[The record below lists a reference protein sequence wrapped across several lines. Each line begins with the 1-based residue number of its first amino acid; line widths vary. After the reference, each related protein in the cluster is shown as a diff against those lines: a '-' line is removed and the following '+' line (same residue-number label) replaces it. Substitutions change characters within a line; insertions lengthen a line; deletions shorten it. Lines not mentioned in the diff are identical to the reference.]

1 MSFLNGATLI
11 LNFKPATT
19 EWKRK
24 WAHAQRMA
32 AKARRSPSRVFVAT
46 VLERWKNHE
55 GYPIES
61 NVYPEWYPI
70 EGTFTEQVNACKL
83 WVSQQ

>member
-1 MSFLNGATLI
+1 MSFLNGATLC
-11 LNFKPATT
+11 LNFKPATA

-24 WAHAQRMA
+24 WAHAQRMT

-46 VLERWKNHE
+46 VLEQWKNYE
-55 GYPIES
+55 GYPVES
-61 NVYPEWYPI
+61 GVYPEWYPT
-70 EGTFTEQVNACKL
+70 EGTFTEQVNACRL